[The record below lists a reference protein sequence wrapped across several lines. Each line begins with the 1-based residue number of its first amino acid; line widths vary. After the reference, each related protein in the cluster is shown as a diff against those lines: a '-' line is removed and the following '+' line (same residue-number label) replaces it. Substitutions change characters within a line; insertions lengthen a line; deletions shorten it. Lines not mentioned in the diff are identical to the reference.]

1 MTSIAKKS
9 WWRKHY
15 QLMFLLY
22 HDQRKE
28 SQSKCELSFYI
39 CTPLNRC
46 FASSVRFK
54 FVICW
59 INRVRTGHGK
69 PGKSWNA
76 RISFSMPEKSCHI
89 FPFFL
94 FSQSSVSYFS
104 IFLSNHAAGHAV
116 IGPCGEKRAI

>member
-1 MTSIAKKS
+1 METRQHFLYLLCNVIGKSERRIKKHIAG
-9 WWRKHY
+9 
-15 QLMFLLY
+15 
-22 HDQRKE
+22 
-28 SQSKCELSFYI
+28 
-39 CTPLNRC
+39 
-46 FASSVRFK
+46 
-54 FVICW
+54 FV
-59 INRVRTGHGK
+59 GFSHGK